1 MSLRVSNCVTFLI
14 VPDSRRPA
22 RKHRSVT
29 FALWA
34 QDWVTRYA
42 PAGQSPIVKAFFPS
56 LANSYTEA
64 AEVIESAVQWMAS
77 DEPADDLS
85 IESAALALPIACG
98 SLQTS

>member
-34 QDWVTRYA
+34 QDWVTRYG
-42 PAGQSPIVKAFFPS
+42 PAGESPIVKAFFPS

-64 AEVIESAVQWMAS
+64 AMVIAGAVEWMAS
-77 DEPADDLS
+77 DLPGEDLP
-85 IESAALALPIACG
+85 IESAALALPIARG

>member
-34 QDWVTRYA
+34 QDWVTRYG
-42 PAGQSPIVKAFFPS
+42 PAGESPIVKAFFPS

-64 AEVIESAVQWMAS
+64 AEVIESAVEWMAS
-77 DEPADDLS
+77 DEPAEELS